1 MKNSYNLE
9 TSGVI
14 NLSVDVRPLC
24 FNSKFNA
31 ELEMSNLSLRN
42 EGKKMLCSI
51 DFLINFFNE
60 EDPREFAT
68 VRIVDPNVYIHNLSD
83 SVEFVMQDDCVEIE
97 TINASSESSDICDA
111 LNEDFKVQV
120 VFEGIQ
126 SEFTPVSKRSNKEID
141 ANLMHLFF
149 LHESLLFPLHLHRS
163 MI

>member
-31 ELEMSNLSLRN
+31 TLEQSNLSLRN
-42 EGKKMLCSI
+42 EGKRMFCSI

-68 VRIVDPNVYIHNLSD
+68 IRIVDRDVYIHNLSET
-83 SVEFVMQDDCVEIE
+83 VELATSDDCVEIE
-97 TINASSESSDICDA
+97 TINALSESSDIYEA

-120 VFEGIQ
+120 VFEGI
-126 SEFTPVSKRSNKEID
+126 
-141 ANLMHLFF
+141 
-149 LHESLLFPLHLHRS
+149 
-163 MI
+163 